1 MNGTDI
7 FAWCLP
13 TTLSPTLQSFRSNHW
28 TGGNAKKM
36 TCGHQSESVFS
47 SNKKG
52 FSNVNVATD
61 HRSLSVTVLTTRSPL
76 HPFRITVA
84 LALALALALGIMPR
98 SIVLVCLIL
107 CFWIHPTAGSCIDD
121 DASAVALVK
130 QVFNMDITSC
140 SQVLDYCA
148 QSSQV
153 ADVCPVTC
161 DECPLASSPSPV
173 LVPSPL
179 PSSCVDDDASAVALV
194 KQVFNMDITNC
205 SQVLAYCAQS
215 SQVADVCPVTCGE
228 CPLASSPS
236 PVSIPHRPLSSVN
249 ISTLYNKYHCHGVAK
264 QCETFLS
271 HEFGE
276 QSYSE
281 LFAKINQFGGLC
293 NYANAKLLG
302 TNGCVRNTL
311 GFENKDNTC
320 CCCSSHF
327 RDTVNDVFKIELIE
341 DHLSDCQYPLDLY
354 CPDIDC
360 HECLAATFTNSSK
373 EIDWCLQK
381 SSTGTHVLPTGL
393 SHACILNNSVSV
405 QSLSIQQISKLMLS
419 AHLSGSSK
427 YATLYRNNSRNESF
441 PMFVVG
447 LSSEVHLTNINLDG
461 QEYPGTTTGAVF
473 ISGLSSKLVMNGCRV
488 HSFIV
493 KEASLLE
500 TKMDVSAGIF
510 ADRFADLTITASIIA
525 NNSDLS
531 VSGSGGGLHL
541 TGQATAVLRDTDIH
555 NNHAG
560 FAGGGT

>member
-1 MNGTDI
+1 M
-7 FAWCLP
+7 
-13 TTLSPTLQSFRSNHW
+13 
-28 TGGNAKKM
+28 
-36 TCGHQSESVFS
+36 
-47 SNKKG
+47 
-52 FSNVNVATD
+52 
-61 HRSLSVTVLTTRSPL
+61 
-76 HPFRITVA
+76 
-84 LALALALALGIMPR
+84 
-98 SIVLVCLIL
+98 
-107 CFWIHPTAGSCIDD
+107 
-121 DASAVALVK
+121 
-130 QVFNMDITSC
+130 
-140 SQVLDYCA
+140 
-148 QSSQV
+148 
-153 ADVCPVTC
+153 
-161 DECPLASSPSPV
+161 
-173 LVPSPL
+173 
-179 PSSCVDDDASAVALV
+179 
-194 KQVFNMDITNC
+194 
-205 SQVLAYCAQS
+205 
-215 SQVADVCPVTCGE
+215 
-228 CPLASSPS
+228 
-236 PVSIPHRPLSSVN
+236 SIPHRPLSSVN

-276 QSYSE
+276 QSFSE